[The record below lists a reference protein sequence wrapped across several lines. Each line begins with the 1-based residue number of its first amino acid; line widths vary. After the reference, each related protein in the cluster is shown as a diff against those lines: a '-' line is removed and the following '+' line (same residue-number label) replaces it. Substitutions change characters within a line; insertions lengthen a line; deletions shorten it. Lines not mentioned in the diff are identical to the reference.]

1 MDKKMYGITL
11 LNLEDVQG
19 LFDTV
24 DRCKEPVYMVSGD
37 HMMDL
42 QDQEVREILRSS
54 QMEGE
59 EIPRLKLFASCQT
72 DTIII
77 ANFMMCGRRSA

>member
-1 MDKKMYGITL
+1 MDKKMYGITI

-37 HMMDL
+37 HFMDL
-42 QDQEVREILRSS
+42 HNQEVREFLRSS
-54 QMEGE
+54 QMEGV
-59 EIPRLKLFASCQT
+59 EIPRLKLYAICQSDMVT
-72 DTIII
+72 I
-77 ANFMMCGRRSA
+77 ANFMMCGRHSA

>member
-1 MDKKMYGITL
+1 MDKKMYGITI

-24 DRCKEPVYMVSGD
+24 DRCKEPVYMVSSD
-37 HMMDL
+37 HLMDL
-42 QDQEVREILRSS
+42 RDQEVREFLRSS

-59 EIPRLKLFASCQT
+59 EIPNLKLYACCSA

-77 ANFMMCGRRSA
+77 ANFMMCGKRSA

>member
-1 MDKKMYGITL
+1 MDKKMYGITI

-37 HMMDL
+37 HLMDL
-42 QDQEVREILRSS
+42 HNQEVREFLRSS

-59 EIPRLKLFASCQT
+59 EIPRLKLYANCQS
-72 DTIII
+72 DTMII